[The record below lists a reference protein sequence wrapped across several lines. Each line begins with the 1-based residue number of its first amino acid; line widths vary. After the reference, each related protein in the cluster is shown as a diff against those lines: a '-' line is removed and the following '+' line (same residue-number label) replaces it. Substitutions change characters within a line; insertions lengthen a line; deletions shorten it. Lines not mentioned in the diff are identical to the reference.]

1 MTTTKE
7 RIFDALKDIEG
18 LSVVYALDYQDDIEL
33 PYVRYQLLE
42 SNAIYLS
49 NEEHNTRARYQL
61 DLYSLQ
67 ALDVQGEGI
76 LSTVR
81 SNLRT
86 EHLRA
91 TQRQEAPSNDSS
103 AEETVYRYMIEVW

>member
-7 RIFDALKDIEG
+7 RIFDALKEIEG

-81 SNLRT
+81 SKLRT
-86 EHLRA
+86 AH
-91 TQRQEAPSNDSS
+91 QWQEAPYTDSS

>member
-1 MTTTKE
+1 MTTTKK

-67 ALDVQGEGI
+67 ALDVQGEGNFI
-76 LSTVR
+76 DCTFKTPYRASEGHSVARST
-81 SNLRT
+81 L
-86 EHLRA
+86 H
-91 TQRQEAPSNDSS
+91 
-103 AEETVYRYMIEVW
+103 

>member
-76 LSTVR
+76 LSTLR
-81 SNLRT
+81 SKLRT

-91 TQRQEAPSNDSS
+91 TQWQEAPYTDSS